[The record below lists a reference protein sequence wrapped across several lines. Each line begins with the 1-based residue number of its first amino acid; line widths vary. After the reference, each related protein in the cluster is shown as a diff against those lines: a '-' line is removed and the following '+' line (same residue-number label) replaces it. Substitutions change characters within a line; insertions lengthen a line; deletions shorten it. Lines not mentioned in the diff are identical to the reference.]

1 MSNGKVMT
9 IQLIAGLMKKTLC
22 KMSQYFPKPYDRF
35 GKNVKVEFDLSSYAT
50 KADLNRATGVDRPNL
65 PLKSNLAMLKA
76 EVDKIDIDKLKTAP
90 VDLSKLSYVVN
101 NDVVEKLFMINW
113 LLK

>member
-9 IQLIAGLMKKTLC
+9 IQLIAGLMKKTLY
-22 KMSQYFPKPYDRF
+22 KMSQYFPKPYDGF
-35 GKNVKVEFDLSSYAT
+35 GKNVKVEFELSSYTA
-50 KADLNRATGVDRPNL
+50 KADLNGATGVDAPNL
-65 PLKSNLAMLKA
+65 PLKSNLANLKA
-76 EVDKIDIDKLKTAP
+76 QVDKIDVDKIKTAP

-101 NDVVEKLFMINW
+101 NEVVEELVMINW

>member
-1 MSNGKVMT
+1 MT

-22 KMSQYFPKPYDRF
+22 KMSQFFPKPYDRF
-35 GKNVKVEFDLSSYAT
+35 GKNVKLEFDLSSYAT
-50 KADLNRATGVDRPNL
+50 KADLNRATGVDTPNL

-101 NDVVEKLFMINW
+101 NEVVEKLFMINW